1 MRPFL
6 LCALEA
12 FWLAVPAVAWGMYLM
27 ESYGRHWL
35 IYFSHPLHAPSSVGN
50 VELTEPLVAECSTE
64 SKMNGGTVMRQLEA
78 KDKEW
83 SDLRPS
89 AASEGWRVAMKRRR
103 AAICKPPVKTATVSR
118 KTVCTRGLAGERQE
132 TGGSIQLLF
141 DSFSQPRLAGTRSAA
156 MRIRQMLYRVEPYQ
170 IDLHI
175 ELKPEQNRLIVT
187 GQLVDL
193 TDPEMVGRD
202 VQVMLSDGREY
213 IVNTVTNQFGE
224 FLGEV
229 NNSGDLEISFLGRSP
244 IPIVILIRGPLD
256 HHLERKD
263 E

>member
-1 MRPFL
+1 
-6 LCALEA
+6 
-12 FWLAVPAVAWGMYLM
+12 
-27 ESYGRHWL
+27 
-35 IYFSHPLHAPSSVGN
+35 
-50 VELTEPLVAECSTE
+50 
-64 SKMNGGTVMRQLEA
+64 MRQFEA

-83 SDLRPS
+83 SDLRAS
-89 AASEGWRVAMKRRR
+89 AASENWRVAMKRQQE
-103 AAICKPPVKTATVSR
+103 AICKPPVKTATVSR
-118 KTVCTRGLAGERQE
+118 KRVCTRVIEACYLPAAESVSAVKATFAAPGLAGERQE
-132 TGGSIQLLF
+132 TGGFVQLLF
-141 DSFSQPRLAGTRSAA
+141 DSFSQPRPAGTRSAA

-175 ELKPEQNRLIVT
+175 ELKPEQNRLVVT

-193 TDPEMVGRD
+193 THPEMVGRD